1 MAFGL
6 DGDADPPIWLPW
18 LQIGATSLLAV
29 LFVMLLIKSRD
40 QNQRL
45 QQMELRLQ
53 GIENNRSLD
62 RSAVLEQQIR
72 TLAER
77 MRGLEGQRQELE
89 STRRERDEMRSELQQ
104 LRAATPVRPPSSVG
118 SPPVPPPPVPGAGA
132 PVLPPRLDG
141 QLQR

>member
-6 DGDADPPIWLPW
+6 DGDGESPVWLPW
-18 LQIGATSLLAV
+18 LQLGATTLLAV

-45 QQMELRLQ
+45 QQLDVRLQ

-62 RSAVLEQQIR
+62 RSAALEQQIR

-77 MRGLEGQRQELE
+77 MRSLEGQRQELE
-89 STRRERDEMRSELQQ
+89 ATRRERDEMRSELRQ
-104 LRAATPVRPPSSVG
+104 LRATTPVRPPSTIG
-118 SPPVPPPPVPGAGA
+118 SPPVPPPPLPGSAA
-132 PVLPPRLDG
+132 PVLPPELDG
-141 QLQR
+141 RR